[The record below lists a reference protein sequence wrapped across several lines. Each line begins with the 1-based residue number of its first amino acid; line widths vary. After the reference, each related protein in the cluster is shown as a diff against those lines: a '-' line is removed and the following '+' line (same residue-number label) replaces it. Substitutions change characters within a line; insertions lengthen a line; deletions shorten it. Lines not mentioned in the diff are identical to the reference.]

1 MKLYVIGIG
10 PGDEKYLTI
19 EAKRAL
25 EECDAVAGY
34 PLYLDLIRHLIEG
47 KRIFATPMRRE
58 VERCR
63 AALGAA
69 QSGVDT
75 ALVCS
80 GDSGIYGMA
89 SLVYELAPEYPG
101 VEIEVIPGISAAL
114 SGAALLGAPLGNDF
128 VVISLSD
135 LLTPW
140 ETIVTRLEA
149 VAAADFAIC
158 LYNPASKKR
167 RDYLAKACD
176 ILLRYRK
183 PETVC
188 GVVRNIGREEEQSR
202 IMGLGELRAYEADMF
217 CTVFIGAGTTAVIHG
232 KMVQPRGYRHG
243 A

>member
-25 EECDAVAGY
+25 EVCGAVAGY

-47 KRIFATPMRRE
+47 KRVFATPMRRE

-69 QSGVDT
+69 QSGADT

-80 GDSGIYGMA
+80 GDPGIYGMA
-89 SLVYELAPEYPG
+89 SLAYELAPEYPG

-114 SGAALLGAPLGNDF
+114 SGAALLGAPLANDF

-149 VAAADFAIC
+149 AAAADFAIC

-188 GVVRNIGREEEQSR
+188 GVVRNIGRAEEQSR

-217 CTVFIGAGTTAVIHG
+217 CTVFIGAGAAAVIHG

-243 A
+243 E